1 MSERTNESILMGRTP
16 KTYTGI
22 MSNKPK
28 PKRPRAQNSVVW
40 TGSQPDYESLDGD
53 WRSIGLSAPARRA
66 LVDAKLYRVSDLRKI
81 SLVELTAMH
90 GMGKSAIARLKVIM
104 EAKKIRFLDQ
114 F

>member
-1 MSERTNESILMGRTP
+1 
-16 KTYTGI
+16 

-28 PKRPRAQNSVVW
+28 PKRPRAQNSVAW
-40 TGSQPDYESLDGD
+40 TGSQPDYDSLDGD

-66 LVDAKLYRVSDLRKI
+66 LVDAKLYRVSDLRKV

-104 EAKKIRFLDQ
+104 EAKRIRFRDQ